1 MNMTLLGYS
10 FASGITLIILTTVYW
25 LLLRNTTH
33 FVLNRICVVG
43 ILTVS
48 LIAPFVT
55 LPQLSSIRVVP
66 VEIGELTLSAVTSEV
81 TGSHQGIDILK
92 IIGSIYLIGVA
103 IMTLR
108 YFANFVFIIYL
119 RSISRKKVS
128 GRLTLRV
135 HKRANI
141 PPMSWGGEIFIEESL
156 LSGDRDELE
165 IILAHENAH
174 HSQCHWLD
182 LMLSNIVLAI
192 NWYNPAAW
200 IMQNEL
206 IAVHEY
212 EADRIASDISGDKIK
227 YQLLLIK
234 KTAGNRYQAIADSLN
249 HSSLKKR
256 IKMMMKTKTNGNARL
271 RSLALLPAVAA
282 ALLVT
287 NSSCVKNAQEQ
298 VDENTQ
304 TDSTS
309 FQITGV
315 IYTDSIPS
323 YFIEDNDEG
332 VIGNESELMNSPKDN
347 SQKTAGRVSVRR
359 PIDFS
364 SKDNA
369 PLVIIDGKEG
379 SIENVKHE
387 DIMEMSVLSDAA
399 AKAQYGDRAANGVV
413 IVRTKKANEAA
424 TASQYKIPAKAPEFE
439 GGVEKLYKMLAEKIQ
454 YPEDAMK
461 DGVQGK
467 VIVELTVGTNG
478 EISNAKVLRGVNES
492 LDKEALAAIQRVK
505 EAGGKFIPAYDAEG
519 NPVVTTFALPI
530 SFRLQ

>member
-1 MNMTLLGYS
+1 MTLLGYS
-10 FASGITLIILTTVYW
+10 FASGITLVILTAVYM

-33 FVLNRICVVG
+33 FVLNRICVLS
-43 ILTVS
+43 ILTAS

-55 LPQLSSIRVVP
+55 LPQLYTIKVIP

-119 RSISRKKVS
+119 RSISRKKIS
-128 GRLTLRV
+128 GSVTLRV
-135 HKRANI
+135 HKRTNI

-156 LSGDRDELE
+156 LNGDRDELE
-165 IILAHENAH
+165 MILAHENAH
-174 HSQCHWLD
+174 RSQCHWLD
-182 LMLSNIVLAI
+182 LLLSNIVLAI
-192 NWYNPAAW
+192 NWYNPAVW
-200 IMQNEL
+200 IMQYEL
-206 IAVHEY
+206 IALHEY
-212 EADRIASDISGDKIK
+212 EADRIASDISDDKIK

-256 IKMMMKTKTNGNARL
+256 IKMMMKTKSKGNARF
-271 RSLALLPAVAA
+271 RSLTLLPAVVA

-298 VDENTQ
+298 IDENSQ
-304 TDSTS
+304 TDLTEY
-309 FQITGV
+309 QITED
-315 IYTDSIPS
+315 INTDSIPH

-332 VIGNESELMNSPKDN
+332 VIGKLTDSPKDN
-347 SQKTAGRVSVRR
+347 SQKTAGKVIVRR
-359 PIDFS
+359 PVDFS

-379 SIENVKHE
+379 NIESVKQE
-387 DIMEMSVLSDAA
+387 DLVAMRLLSDYN

-413 IVRTKKANEAA
+413 LITTKKANGAA
-424 TASQYKIPAKAPEFE
+424 TASKNKIPAKAPEFE
-439 GGVEKLYKMLAEKIQ
+439 GGMEKLYKMLAEKIQ
-454 YPEDAMK
+454 YPEDAMNA
-461 DGVQGK
+461 GIQGK

-478 EISNAKVLRGVNES
+478 EISNAKVLRGVNKS

-505 EAGGKFIPAYDAEG
+505 DAGGKFTPGYDAEG
-519 NPVVTTFALPI
+519 NPVITTYVLPI
-530 SFRLQ
+530 SFKLQ